1 VGSSLRTWY
10 NLQVQSPLI
19 NVAIPKEGEK
29 VSAQEHSDK
38 VLTLAELKPA
48 MELKGRVTRLGLFGA
63 FVDIGAEKEGLIH
76 ISMLKREHVNRVEDV
91 LQEGQ
96 EVEVWVHRVDHE
108 AGRIELTMIRPVQ
121 LKWKKL
127 KTGMRLKGKVVRV
140 ESYGAFIDVGAE
152 RPGLVHVSE
161 MSTDYVSDPG
171 EIVNVGDE
179 VEVSVIDFDRKKRQ
193 IRLSMKELLLE
204 IEPDEEIEEE
214 APTAMEIALRQALNA
229 SDQTEAEIQS
239 STNMP
244 QKTDRKEL
252 DEILDRTLKH
262 RVRTS

>member
-1 VGSSLRTWY
+1 M
-10 NLQVQSPLI
+10 
-19 NVAIPKEGEK
+19 K
-29 VSAQEHSDK
+29 VSAQESSDK

-48 MELKGRVTRLGLFGA
+48 MQLKGRVTRLGLYGA
-63 FVDIGAEKEGLIH
+63 FVDIGTEKEGLIH

-96 EVEVWVHRVDHE
+96 EVEVWVHKVDRE
-108 AGRIELTMIRPVQ
+108 VGRIELTMIRPVQ
-121 LKWKKL
+121 LKWNKL
-127 KTGMRLKGKVVRV
+127 KAGLKLKGKVVRV

-161 MSTDYVSDPG
+161 LSADYVSNPG
-171 EIVNVGDE
+171 DIVSVGDE
-179 VEVSVIDFDRKKRQ
+179 VDVSVIDFDRKKRQ
-193 IRLSMKELLLE
+193 IRLSMKKLMLE

-214 APTAMEIALRQALNA
+214 APTAMEIALRQALHE
-229 SDQTEAEIQS
+229 SDQTEATDQS
-239 STNMP
+239 STDTP
-244 QKTDRKEL
+244 KKTGRNEL

>member
-1 VGSSLRTWY
+1 V
-10 NLQVQSPLI
+10 
-19 NVAIPKEGEK
+19 K
-29 VSAQEHSDK
+29 VSAEEHSDK
-38 VLTLAELKPA
+38 ALTLAEIKPT
-48 MELKGRVTRLGLFGA
+48 MELKGRVTKLGLFGA

-76 ISMLKREHVNRVEDV
+76 ISMLSREHINRVEDV
-91 LQEGQ
+91 LKEGQ
-96 EVEVWVHRVDHE
+96 EVDVWVHRVDRE

-121 LKWKKL
+121 LKWKNL
-127 KTGMRLKGKVVRV
+127 KTGMRLKGKVARV

-161 MSTDYVSDPG
+161 MSTDYVSDPKD
-171 EIVNVGDE
+171 IVSVGDE

-214 APTAMEIALRQALNA
+214 APTAMEIALRQALNG
-229 SDQTEAEIQS
+229 SDETETAIEP
-239 STNMP
+239 STDDSHE
-244 QKTDRKEL
+244 TDRKEL
-252 DEILDRTLKH
+252 DEILERTLKH

>member
-1 VGSSLRTWY
+1 M
-10 NLQVQSPLI
+10 
-19 NVAIPKEGEK
+19 K
-29 VSAQEHSDK
+29 VSGKEYSDK

-76 ISMLKREHVNRVEDV
+76 ISMLSREPINRAEDV

-96 EVEVWVHRVDHE
+96 EVDVWVHRVDRE
-108 AGRIELTMIRPVQ
+108 AGRIELTLIRPIQ
-121 LKWKKL
+121 LKWKNI
-127 KTGMRLKGKVVRV
+127 KTGIRLKGKVVRV

-161 MSTDYVSDPG
+161 MSTDYVTDPRD
-171 EIVNVGDE
+171 IVSVGDE

-214 APTAMEIALRQALNA
+214 APTAMEIALRQALNG
-229 SDQTEAEIQS
+229 SDETKTTVES
-239 STNMP
+239 STDDS
-244 QKTDRKEL
+244 QETDRKEL
-252 DEILDRTLKH
+252 DEILERTLKH

>member
-1 VGSSLRTWY
+1 M
-10 NLQVQSPLI
+10 
-19 NVAIPKEGEK
+19 K
-29 VSAQEHSDK
+29 VSAQEGSDK

-48 MELKGRVTRLGLFGA
+48 MQLKGRVTRLGLYGA

-96 EVEVWVHRVDHE
+96 EVEVWVHKVDRE
-108 AGRIELTMIRPVQ
+108 VGRIELTMIRPVQ
-121 LKWKKL
+121 LRWNKL
-127 KTGMRLKGKVVRV
+127 KTGLKLKGKVVRV

-161 MSTDYVSDPG
+161 LSADYVSDPG
-171 EIVNVGDE
+171 EIVRVGDE
-179 VEVSVIDFDRKKRQ
+179 VDVSVIDFDRKKRQ
-193 IRLSMKELLLE
+193 IRLSMKEVMLE

-214 APTAMEIALRQALNA
+214 APTAMEIALRQALNE
-229 SDQTEAEIQS
+229 SDQTEAAIQS
-239 STNMP
+239 STDTP

-252 DEILDRTLKH
+252 DEILNRTLKH

>member
-1 VGSSLRTWY
+1 M
-10 NLQVQSPLI
+10 
-19 NVAIPKEGEK
+19 K
-29 VSAQEHSDK
+29 VSAQDDSDK

-48 MELKGRVTRLGLFGA
+48 MQLKGRVTRLGLFGA

-96 EVEVWVHRVDHE
+96 EVEVWVHRVDRE
-108 AGRIELTMIRPVQ
+108 AGRVELTMIRPVQ

-127 KTGMRLKGKVVRV
+127 KPGMKLMGEVVRV

-161 MSTDYVSDPG
+161 MSTEYVSDPG
-171 EIVNVGDE
+171 EIVHVGDE
-179 VEVSVIDFDRKKRQ
+179 VEVSVIAFDRKKRQ
-193 IRLSMKELLLE
+193 IRLSMKEIMLE
-204 IEPDEEIEEE
+204 IEPDEETEE
-214 APTAMEIALRQALNA
+214 ATPTAMEIALRQALHG
-229 SDQTEAEIQS
+229 SDQAEDADQS
-239 STNMP
+239 SSDSP
-244 QKTDRKEL
+244 QKTDREEL

>member
-1 VGSSLRTWY
+1 M
-10 NLQVQSPLI
+10 
-19 NVAIPKEGEK
+19 K
-29 VSAQEHSDK
+29 VSVQEGSDK

-48 MELKGRVTRLGLFGA
+48 MQLKGRVTRLGLFGA

-76 ISMLKREHVNRVEDV
+76 ISMLKREHVNRVKDV

-96 EVEVWVHRVDHE
+96 EVDVWIHRVDHE
-108 AGRIELTMIRPVQ
+108 AGRIELTMIRPIQ

-127 KTGMRLKGKVVRV
+127 KTGMKLKGKVVRI

-161 MSTDYVSDPG
+161 MRADYVSDPG
-171 EIVNVGDE
+171 EIVSVGDE

-193 IRLSMKELLLE
+193 IRLSMKELMLE
-204 IEPDEEIEEE
+204 VELDEETEEE
-214 APTAMEIALRQALNA
+214 VPTAMEIALRQALHG
-229 SDQTEAEIQS
+229 SDQTEAAVQS
-239 STNMP
+239 STDPP
-244 QKTDRKEL
+244 QETDRKEL

>member
-1 VGSSLRTWY
+1 M
-10 NLQVQSPLI
+10 
-19 NVAIPKEGEK
+19 
-29 VSAQEHSDK
+29 SAEEHSDK

-48 MELKGRVTRLGLFGA
+48 MELKGRVTKLGLFGA

-76 ISMLKREHVNRVEDV
+76 ISMLSREHINRVEDV

-108 AGRIELTMIRPVQ
+108 AGRIELTMIRPIQ
-121 LKWKKL
+121 LKWKNI
-127 KTGMRLKGKVVRV
+127 KTGMRLKGNVVRV

-161 MSTDYVSDPG
+161 ISTDYVSDPRD
-171 EIVNVGDE
+171 IVSVGDE
-179 VEVSVIDFDRKKRQ
+179 VDVSVIDFDRKKRQ

-204 IEPDEEIEEE
+204 IEPDEEVEEE
-214 APTAMEIALRQALNA
+214 TPTAMEVALRQALNGT
-229 SDQTEAEIQS
+229 DETETVPETSTDS
-239 STNMP
+239 S
-244 QKTDRKEL
+244 QETDRKEL

>member
-1 VGSSLRTWY
+1 M
-10 NLQVQSPLI
+10 
-19 NVAIPKEGEK
+19 
-29 VSAQEHSDK
+29 SAEEHSDK
-38 VLTLAELKPA
+38 VLTLAEIKPA
-48 MELKGRVTRLGLFGA
+48 MELKGRVTKLGLFGA

-76 ISMLKREHVNRVEDV
+76 ISMLSREHINRVEDV

-108 AGRIELTMIRPVQ
+108 AGRIELTMIRPIQ
-121 LKWKKL
+121 LKWKNI
-127 KTGMRLKGKVVRV
+127 KTGMRLKGNVVRV

-161 MSTDYVSDPG
+161 ISTDYVSDPRD
-171 EIVNVGDE
+171 IVSVGDE
-179 VEVSVIDFDRKKRQ
+179 VDVSVIDFDRKKRQ

-204 IEPDEEIEEE
+204 IEPDEEVEEE
-214 APTAMEIALRQALNA
+214 TPTAMEVALRQALNGT
-229 SDQTEAEIQS
+229 DETETVPETSTDS
-239 STNMP
+239 S
-244 QKTDRKEL
+244 QETDRKEL

>member
-1 VGSSLRTWY
+1 M
-10 NLQVQSPLI
+10 
-19 NVAIPKEGEK
+19 
-29 VSAQEHSDK
+29 SAEEHSDK

-48 MELKGRVTRLGLFGA
+48 MELKGRVTKLGLFGA
-63 FVDIGAEKEGLIH
+63 FVDIGTEKEGLIH
-76 ISMLKREHVNRVEDV
+76 ISMLSREHINRVEDV

-108 AGRIELTMIRPVQ
+108 AGRIELTMIRPIQ
-121 LKWKKL
+121 LKWKNI
-127 KTGMRLKGKVVRV
+127 KTGMRLKGNVVRV

-161 MSTDYVSDPG
+161 ISTDYVSDPRD
-171 EIVNVGDE
+171 IVSVGDE
-179 VEVSVIDFDRKKRQ
+179 VDVSVIDFDRKKRQ

-204 IEPDEEIEEE
+204 IEPDEEVEEE
-214 APTAMEIALRQALNA
+214 TPTAMEVALRQALNGT
-229 SDQTEAEIQS
+229 DETETVPETSTDS
-239 STNMP
+239 S
-244 QKTDRKEL
+244 QETDRKEL